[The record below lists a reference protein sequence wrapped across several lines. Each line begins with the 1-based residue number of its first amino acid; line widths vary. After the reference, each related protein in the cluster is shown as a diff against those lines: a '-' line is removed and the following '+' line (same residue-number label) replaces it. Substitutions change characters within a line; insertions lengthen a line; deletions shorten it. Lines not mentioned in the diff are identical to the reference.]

1 MKTVLCFG
9 DSNTWGYDPEAS
21 FGQPFPVRFA
31 HDVRWTGVLAR
42 ELGTGWRVIE
52 EGQNGRTTVFD
63 DPLVP
68 SRRGLDYLPA
78 AIESHKPLD
87 AEVRA
92 GRLRE
97 DLAYQLNV
105 LPLSVPPLRE
115 RGDDVALLAHHYF
128 DKFSAE
134 RGRRL
139 KGFSRRAMQ
148 AMAAHGWPGNVR
160 ELVNRIRRAMV
171 LAEGRLIDPVD
182 LGLEQTPEKLIRMP
196 LDEARLNAERDA
208 IAECLQSAGKNVSHA
223 AKQLR
228 ISRMT
233 LYRLMAKH
241 RISA

>member
-87 AEVRA
+87 AVVLMLGTNDLKVVFSAPAAQIAEGA
-92 GRLRE
+92 GRLAKMILTSDAGPIPFHPGAHEMNATVSPRAPKVLLVAPIAAGPFALLP
-97 DLAYQLNV
+97 DLA
-105 LPLSVPPLRE
+105 E
-115 RGDDVALLAHHYF
+115 
-128 DKFSAE
+128 KFAGGE
-134 RGRRL
+134 E
-139 KGFSRRAMQ
+139 KSRRFPVLYKR
-148 AMAAHGWPGNVR
+148 AA
-160 ELVNRIRRAMV
+160 
-171 LAEGRLIDPVD
+171 DS
-182 LGLEQTPEKLIRMP
+182 LGCVF
-196 LDEARLNAERDA
+196 LNAQDHVQPSRNDGLHFDAAGHLALGRA
-208 IAECLQSAGKNVSHA
+208 IAA
-223 AKQLR
+223 AVVQ
-228 ISRMT
+228 MCAT
-233 LYRLMAKH
+233 G
-241 RISA
+241 